1 MTSVDRLL
9 RWWPPPSGKPSGGS
23 SRMVERDVAG
33 RRRALLD
40 DVTRLAW
47 DLGRAVREAE
57 ALHLPVEPGVRDG
70 REAVARWTVLLG
82 QVIPPP
88 R

>member
-1 MTSVDRLL
+1 M
-9 RWWPPPSGKPSGGS
+9 G
-23 SRMVERDVAG
+23 ERDVPA

-47 DLGRAVREAE
+47 DLGRAVSEART
-57 ALHLPVEPGVRDG
+57 LNLPVEPGVREHRD
-70 REAVARWTVLLG
+70 ALARWALLLG

-88 R
+88 H

>member
-1 MTSVDRLL
+1 MAGRQ
-9 RWWPPPSGKPSGGS
+9 
-23 SRMVERDVAG
+23 DVPA

-47 DLGRAVREAE
+47 DLGQAVREAE
-57 ALHLPVEPGVRDG
+57 ALNLPVEPGVREG
-70 REAVARWTVLLG
+70 REALARWAVLLG
-82 QVIPPP
+82 QVIPPG

>member
-1 MTSVDRLL
+1 
-9 RWWPPPSGKPSGGS
+9 
-23 SRMVERDVAG
+23 MVERDVAG
-33 RRRALLD
+33 RRRTLLD